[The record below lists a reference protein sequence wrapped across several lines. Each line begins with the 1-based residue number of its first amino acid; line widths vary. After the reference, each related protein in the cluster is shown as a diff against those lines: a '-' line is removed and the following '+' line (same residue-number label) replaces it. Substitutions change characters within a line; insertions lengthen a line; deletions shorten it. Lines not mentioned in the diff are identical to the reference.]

1 MFYSKGYSLERMSE
15 FLTTTS
21 QGVYGIPLGVS
32 ASYIILFSIYGI
44 ATKIAPIALALIM
57 FGLGL
62 GLTVNDFLRVV
73 KIPRD
78 FLVGFLCQVIL
89 LPIIAFILIK
99 IIPMPLEIALGV
111 MVIAAAPGGVTSN
124 VLTKFAN
131 GDVALSVSLTAI
143 VSILSILTVPFII
156 FTSADLLGVSEINR
170 EISMTSMSLK
180 MFFVVTVPVIFG
192 MVVRSLMTDFIT
204 RKTLIVQRI
213 SVILF
218 MIVFISI
225 WVEEWDRIIS
235 FITRAG
241 LVAFILNIVM
251 IFTGYYVA
259 KYFTSGVAQRK
270 CISLECGLQNG
281 TLAVFVATQLFDNI
295 VFMVPTA
302 AYALIMFVTS
312 IFFVLIVRK
321 IN

>member
-1 MFYSKGYSLERMSE
+1 ME
-15 FLTTTS
+15 
-21 QGVYGIPLGVS
+21 
-32 ASYIILFSIYGI
+32 I
-44 ATKIAPIALALIM
+44 ATKIAPLALALIM
-57 FGLGL
+57 LGLGL

-78 FLVGFLCQVIL
+78 FLVGFFCQVIL

-124 VLTKFAN
+124 ILTKFAN

-143 VSILSILTVPFII
+143 VSIISILTVPFIV

-192 MVVRSLMTDFIT
+192 MVVRSLMTDFIM

-218 MIVFISI
+218 MMVFISI

-235 FITRAG
+235 FIARAG

-251 IFTGYYVA
+251 IFIGYYVA

-281 TLAVFVATQLFDNI
+281 TLAVFVATQLFDDI